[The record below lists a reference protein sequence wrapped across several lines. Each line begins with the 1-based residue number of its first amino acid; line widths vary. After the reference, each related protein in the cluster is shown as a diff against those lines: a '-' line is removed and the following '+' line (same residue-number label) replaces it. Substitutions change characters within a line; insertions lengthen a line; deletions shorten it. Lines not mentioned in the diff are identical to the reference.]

1 MSASEARLP
10 RPTVLFGPFAEK
22 KSNGQRPGSLGSGRT
37 GKDDPLRT
45 SDSAKTLSVSSVDE
59 LDTRSLV
66 VQSSHSSYHTTDGS
80 HDQTAI
86 LSETSTWS
94 MVISG
99 CARGGL
105 RSGVGV
111 GFDSASTML
120 GQPKNGDARR
130 KSGSSSK
137 LRPLRRPHSNDRQ
150 HSFDRIRGAR
160 GWCDPLFGGPL
171 PARTVATHARPPH
184 ASCSSRHC
192 ASTTVLG
199 FLSSCPV
206 HDLQLLTCSSS
217 AEEHEHRRRA
227 ACLMS
232 STLTETVTS
241 KEL

>member
-1 MSASEARLP
+1 MKETSGHVHRVVYVCLCVCWWP
-10 RPTVLFGPFAEK
+10 VLG
-22 KSNGQRPGSLGSGRT
+22 GRT
-37 GKDDPLRT
+37 EKDDPLRT

-137 LRPLRRPHSNDRQ
+137 LRPLRRPHSNGRQ
-150 HSFDRIRGAR
+150 HSFDRI
-160 GWCDPLFGGPL
+160 PL
-171 PARTVATHARPPH
+171 PFANALSVCLRTWTATRPAVRVVSP
-184 ASCSSRHC
+184 SR
-192 ASTTVLG
+192 SG
-199 FLSSCPV
+199 G
-206 HDLQLLTCSSS
+206 
-217 AEEHEHRRRA
+217 
-227 ACLMS
+227 
-232 STLTETVTS
+232 
-241 KEL
+241 

>member
-1 MSASEARLP
+1 MRRAATR
-10 RPTVLFGPFAEK
+10 TVDPAMG
-22 KSNGQRPGSLGSGRT
+22 GRT
-37 GKDDPLRT
+37 EKDDPLRT

-137 LRPLRRPHSNDRQ
+137 LRPLRRPHSNGRQ
-150 HSFDRIRGAR
+150 HSFDRI
-160 GWCDPLFGGPL
+160 PL
-171 PARTVATHARPPH
+171 PFANALSVCLRTWTATRPAVRVVSP
-184 ASCSSRHC
+184 SR
-192 ASTTVLG
+192 SG
-199 FLSSCPV
+199 G
-206 HDLQLLTCSSS
+206 
-217 AEEHEHRRRA
+217 
-227 ACLMS
+227 
-232 STLTETVTS
+232 
-241 KEL
+241 